1 MKDLIKNL
9 NLLSEIKATIT
20 NLKSIQNCEKR
31 LRNSIKDI
39 NLNEKIDQ
47 LNLSDQAGI
56 YFIEALFPFKTK
68 DDLNNFGCK
77 WGKSGTK
84 DTSTLPKYTTR
95 FYSKKADNHIQ
106 SICDGQYIPFYL
118 GKSMNIKSRINT
130 HLFSNA
136 GDTTFSLKL
145 LSRPEV
151 IEGIKFRVGYVVLD
165 INNDAY
171 FGVKLIEKELRKR
184 LNPIIGKQ

>member
-68 DDLNNFGCK
+68 EDLDKFGCK

-84 DTSTLPKYTTR
+84 DKSTLPKNTTR

-136 GDTTFSLKL
+136 DDTTFSLKL

-171 FGVKLIEKELRKR
+171 FGVELIEKELKKIESY
-184 LNPIIGKQ
+184 NW